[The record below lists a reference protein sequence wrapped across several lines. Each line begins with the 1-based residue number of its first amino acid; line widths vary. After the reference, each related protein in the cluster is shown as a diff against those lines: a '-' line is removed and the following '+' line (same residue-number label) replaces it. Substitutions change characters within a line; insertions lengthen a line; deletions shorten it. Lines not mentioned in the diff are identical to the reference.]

1 MERIRIFRGIAAA
14 TLCALLVAGWAHASA
29 PGIALVLS
37 GGGARGL
44 AHIGVLRELERMRIP
59 VACLVGTSMGGV
71 VGGVYASGMPID
83 QLERAARAID
93 WTQAFQD
100 TPDRSAMLA
109 RRKKDE
115 NGHFARPEFGY
126 NAGSVASPAGVIYG
140 QNLSEIFSR
149 FSQRAADID
158 HFDRLPIPYRAVA
171 TDIVTGQ
178 AVVLDKGS
186 LALAMR
192 ATMSVPAVMAP
203 LELEGRLL
211 IDGGLVDN
219 LPIARARALCGEV
232 VIAVNLGT
240 PLLERKDIG
249 SAVSVGLQMVNIL
262 TEQNVRASLAS
273 LTPQDVLISPQLD
286 GLNSG
291 SFDRIDAL
299 IAAGEQATRAVA
311 AQLQPLSVS
320 AQAFALWKQ
329 RHDQKEVLDLQPD
342 EVRITPLK
350 WVNPDILRS
359 ALLPENVDVPTEAQ
373 LMEGV
378 AKIYGRGDFE
388 RVQLNFTQDK
398 GRRIALV
405 EPTEKSWGPNYLRFG
420 LSMVAQSGE
429 STSFNAVAG
438 YTRSWIN
445 SYGARWQN
453 IVQIGEKN
461 ALHAEFHQPLAPGS
475 SLFVAPRLLA
485 TQDQSPIYLG
495 SAQVARFSRTQALT
509 ALELG
514 AELGH
519 SGEMR
524 LGLQI
529 GREGYQADV
538 GLVAGS
544 TDTTPIRALTAR
556 LDVDALDK
564 ANFPTQGY
572 RVLLDLH
579 DASKSLGNQNEFRR
593 QVLDITL
600 ARTWNQNTFSAQ
612 FIGGKVDYAGA
623 AGNIVFD
630 LIPLGGFQRLS
641 GYPAGRFRVDQLAFA
656 RLGYQRNIPPL
667 LGLNLGG
674 IISQTYLG
682 GTLEFAHLEQSYDPR
697 TPSGAYQSGSVFIG
711 TDTVLGPAALSF
723 GLSQQGTG
731 TVWLSIGVPWTLR

>member
-1 MERIRIFRGIAAA
+1 
-14 TLCALLVAGWAHASA
+14 
-29 PGIALVLS
+29 
-37 GGGARGL
+37 
-44 AHIGVLRELERMRIP
+44 
-59 VACLVGTSMGGV
+59 MGGV

-83 QLERAARAID
+83 ELETEARAIN
-93 WTQAFQD
+93 WAQAFQD
-100 TPDRSAMLA
+100 TPDRAAMRA

-126 NAGSVASPAGVIYG
+126 HDGGVAAPAGVIYG
-140 QNLSEIFSR
+140 QNLSEILSR
-149 FSQRAADID
+149 FARRAVDID
-158 HFDRLPIPYRAVA
+158 HFDHLPIPYRAVA
-171 TDIVTGQ
+171 TDIATGQ
-178 AVVLDKGS
+178 AVLLDRGS
-186 LALAMR
+186 LPLAMR

-203 LELEGRLL
+203 LELDGKLL

-219 LPIARARALCGEV
+219 LPVAKARALCGTS

-240 PLLERKDIG
+240 PLLDRRELG

-262 TEQNVRASLAS
+262 TEQNVRASLTA

-299 IAAGEQATRAVA
+299 IDAGEQSVKAVA
-311 AQLQPLSVS
+311 ARLQPLAVS
-320 AQAFALWKQ
+320 PEVFAHWKQ
-329 RHDQKEVLDLQPD
+329 KHDSTPMQDLQPHS
-342 EVRITPLK
+342 VQIAPLK
-350 WVNPDILRS
+350 WVNPDTLRT
-359 ALLPENVDVPTEAQ
+359 ALQPEDGAASPTEAQ
-373 LMEGV
+373 LRASV
-378 AKIYGRGDFE
+378 AKIYGHGDFE
-388 RVQLNFTQDK
+388 RVQLSFAQDQGK
-398 GRRIALV
+398 RIALV

-438 YTRSWIN
+438 FTSSWLN
-445 SYGARWQN
+445 SFGARWQN
-453 IVQIGEKN
+453 ILQIGEKN

-485 TQDQSPIYLG
+485 TQDQSPIYRG
-495 SAQVARFSRTQALT
+495 NTQVARFSRTQVLT

-514 AELGH
+514 TEFGH

-524 LGLQI
+524 LGLQV
-529 GREGYQADV
+529 GRESYRADV
-538 GLVAGS
+538 GVVGGA
-544 TDTTPIRALTAR
+544 TDATPIRALTAR
-556 LDVDALDK
+556 VDVDALDN

-572 RVLLDLH
+572 RVLLELH
-579 DASKSLGNQNEFRR
+579 DASKTLGNQNDFKR
-593 QVLDITL
+593 QLLDMTL
-600 ARTWNQNTFSAQ
+600 ARTWSQNTFSAQ
-612 FIGGKVDYAGA
+612 LITGKVDYACP

-630 LIPLGGFQRLS
+630 LIPVGGFQRLA
-641 GYPAGRFRVDQLAFA
+641 GYPAGRFRVDQLSFL

-682 GTLEFAHLEQSYDPR
+682 GTLEFARIEQSQDPL
-697 TPSGAYQSGSVFIG
+697 TSSGAYQSGSVFIG

-723 GLSQQGTG
+723 GLSQQGNA
-731 TVWLSIGVPWTLR
+731 TVWLSIGVPWTPR